1 MAEIVAGI
9 AASHAPFVAMHPQ
22 FEQAPTE
29 QGERVI
35 QAFTTARE
43 VLEKTAAD
51 VIVLFSNDHLDRFFF
66 DNLPA
71 FLVGIG
77 EEAQGPVNEWIR
89 LPKAK
94 VRVHSQLGKFLVVEG
109 FKAGIDF
116 ARSEELPL
124 DHSECVPL
132 HFLTPRWDVPIVP
145 VVVNTFA
152 SPMPTLQRCCQ
163 VGEFIRKAVEK
174 WPGKERVAFV
184 GSGGLSHWV
193 GIPGTGKIGEEFDRW
208 FLDRLMHRK
217 LVEISETYEDEK
229 KLEEAAGNGGHEV
242 RDWLSVAAA
251 MPAKLKG
258 RVLAYEP
265 IRPWL
270 TGFAVAVWERRA

>member
-22 FEQAPTE
+22 FEQAPAA

-35 QAFTTARE
+35 KAFTAARE
-43 VLEKTAAD
+43 LLERAAPD
-51 VIVLFSNDHLDRFFF
+51 VIVIFSNDHLDRFFF

-71 FLVGIG
+71 FLIGIG
-77 EEAQGPVNEWIR
+77 EEAKGPINEWIR
-89 LPKAK
+89 LPKVK
-94 VRVHSQLGKFLVVEG
+94 VRIHSRLGRFLVEEG

-132 HFLTPRWDVPIVP
+132 HFLTPQWNLPIVP

-152 SPMPTLQRCCQ
+152 SPMPTLKRCCQ
-163 VGEFIRKAVEK
+163 VGEFVRRAVEK
-174 WPGKERVAFV
+174 WPGRERVAFV

-208 FLDRLMHRK
+208 FLDRLMQGR
-217 LVEISETYEDEK
+217 LEEISETYGDEK
-229 KLEEAAGNGGHEV
+229 KLEAEAGNGGQEV

-251 MPAKLKG
+251 MPPEFQG

-265 IRPWL
+265 IPPWL
-270 TGFAVAVWERRA
+270 TGFGVAVWSL

>member
-35 QAFTTARE
+35 KAFTTARE
-43 VLEKTAAD
+43 LLEKTAAD

-77 EEAQGPVNEWIR
+77 AEAQGPVNEWIR
-89 LPKAK
+89 LPKVK
-94 VRVHSQLGKFLVVEG
+94 VRVHSQLGKFLVAEG

-163 VGEFIRKAVEK
+163 VGEFVRRAVEK

-208 FLDRLMHRK
+208 FLDRLMRRK
-217 LVEISETYEDEK
+217 LAEISEAYVDEK

-242 RDWLSVAAA
+242 RDWLSVGAA
-251 MPAKLKG
+251 MPAKFKG

-270 TGFAVAVWERRA
+270 TGFAVAVWERKS